1 MELAILARIEPGAP
15 MDPIPPTSLLHLEH
29 FAAGTPRDEIA
40 RLRRAH
46 RLLWQTDGYARGGHW
61 LVFQRD
67 DIDFVLKNPDRFTNA
82 HGPLVEDTPDVIL
95 AELQQSMTFQDPPAH
110 RALRALGDL
119 AFKPELLAE
128 RRALMQTMAREILDA
143 LGDRRECEF
152 IGEVAMQ
159 LPMRILFRLLGVRES
174 DHARVVELTNTLTL
188 ANDPDF
194 AENRLAGFQAGID
207 LIAFGESL
215 GADLRANPRDSLSLA
230 MLEAERGGKR
240 LTDREFGRLFQ
251 NLVVGGVETTRNTLG
266 WLLYQLIR
274 HPDQYA
280 RLQREPALVAGAV
293 EEILRFRNTVVYLRR
308 TATHDQEFAGESL
321 HAGDK
326 LVCLLAA
333 VNRDERYFEDPDRFD
348 IGRDP
353 AHNRRNMRTFGSGPH
368 FCIGHQQARMNLEIM
383 TAEIA
388 ARWTNLRLV
397 SPPVHFRSNF
407 MDGFKSMR
415 IAFDPVADP
424 RRPG

>member
-1 MELAILARIEPGAP
+1 
-15 MDPIPPTSLLHLEH
+15 MDPIPATSLLHLEH
-29 FAAGTPRDEIA
+29 FAHGTPREEIA

-46 RLLWQTDGYARGGHW
+46 RLLWQADGYAQGGHW

-82 HGPLVEDTPDVIL
+82 HGPLVEDAPDAIL

-110 RALRALGDL
+110 RVLRSLGDL
-119 AFKPELLAE
+119 AFKPDSLSA
-128 RRALMQTMAREILDA
+128 RRHLMRSMAREILDA

-159 LPMRILFRLLGVRES
+159 LPMRILFRLLGVREE
-174 DHARVVELTNTLTL
+174 DYARVVDLTNTLTL

-194 AENRLAGFQAGID
+194 AENRLAGFQASIE
-207 LIAFGESL
+207 LIAFGEAL

-230 MLEAERGGKR
+230 MLEAERGGRR
-240 LTDREFGRLFQ
+240 LTEREFGRLFQ

-266 WLLYQLIR
+266 WLLYELIR

-280 RLQREPALVAGAV
+280 RLQADPALVEGAV
-293 EEILRFRNTVVYLRR
+293 EEILRFRNTVVYVRR
-308 TATHDQEFAGESL
+308 TATTDQEFAGERIRR
-321 HAGDK
+321 GDK

-333 VNRDERYFEDPDRFD
+333 VSRDERYFEDPDRFD
-348 IGRDP
+348 LTRDP
-353 AHNRRNMRTFGSGPH
+353 AHNRRNMRTFGNGPH
-368 FCIGHQQARMNLEIM
+368 FCIGHQQARMNLEVM

-388 ARWTNLRLV
+388 ARWRNPRLV
-397 SPPVHFRSNF
+397 SPPVHFKSNF
-407 MDGFKSMR
+407 MDGFKSMTV
-415 IAFDPVADP
+415 AFDPIDEP
-424 RRPG
+424 KRPA

>member
-1 MELAILARIEPGAP
+1 
-15 MDPIPPTSLLHLEH
+15 MDPIPATSLLHLDH
-29 FAAGTPRDEIA
+29 FAAGTPREEIA

-46 RLLWQTDGYARGGHW
+46 RLLWQEDGYARGGHW

-82 HGPLVEDTPDVIL
+82 HGPLLEDTPEAIL
-95 AELQQSMTFQDPPAH
+95 GELQKSMTFQDPPAH
-110 RALRALGDL
+110 RVLRSLGDL
-119 AFKPELLAE
+119 AFKPDSLAA
-128 RRALMQTMAREILDA
+128 RRPLMQAMAREILDA
-143 LGDRRECEF
+143 LEDRRECEF

-159 LPMRILFRLLGVRES
+159 LPMRILFRLLGVREE

-215 GADLRANPRDSLSLA
+215 AADLRRDRRDSLSLA
-230 MLEAERGGKR
+230 MLDAERSGRR
-240 LTDREFGRLFQ
+240 LDDREFGRLFQ

-266 WLLYQLIR
+266 WLLYELIR

-280 RLQREPALVAGAV
+280 RLQADPALVEGAS

-308 TATHDQEFAGESL
+308 TATCDQEFAGEKL
-321 HAGDK
+321 RAGDK
-326 LVCLLAA
+326 LVCLLAS

-348 IGRDP
+348 ITRDP
-353 AHNRRNMRTFGSGPH
+353 AHARRNMRTFGNGPH
-368 FCIGHQQARMNLEIM
+368 FCIGHQQARMNIEVM

-388 ARWTNLRLV
+388 RRWSNPRLLE
-397 SPPVHFRSNF
+397 PPVHFRSNF
-407 MDGFKSMR
+407 MDGFKTMR
-415 IAFDPVADP
+415 VAFDPVPAS
-424 RRPG
+424 RR

>member
-1 MELAILARIEPGAP
+1 
-15 MDPIPPTSLLHLEH
+15 MDPIPATSLLHLEN
-29 FAAGTPRDEIA
+29 FAAGTPREEIA

-46 RLLWQTDGYARGGHW
+46 RLLWQEDGHAMGGHW

-82 HGPLVEDTPDVIL
+82 YGPLLEDTPDAIL
-95 AELQQSMTFQDPPAH
+95 AELQKSMTFQDPPAH
-110 RALRALGDL
+110 RILRSLGDL
-119 AFKPELLAE
+119 AFKPDSLAA
-128 RRALMQTMAREILDA
+128 RRPLMQTMAREILDA

-159 LPMRILFRLLGVRES
+159 LPMRILFRLLGVRE
-174 DHARVVELTNTLTL
+174 DDYTRVVDLTNTLTL

-207 LIAFGESL
+207 LIAFGEAL
-215 GADLRANPRDSLSLA
+215 AADLRRERRDSLSLA
-230 MLEAERGGKR
+230 MLDAERGGR
-240 LTDREFGRLFQ
+240 SLDDREFGRLFQ

-266 WLLYQLIR
+266 WLLYELIR

-280 RLQREPALVAGAV
+280 RLQADPSLVEGAS

-308 TATHDQEFAGESL
+308 TSTHDQEFAGEKL
-321 HAGDK
+321 RAGDK
-326 LVCLLAA
+326 LVCLLAS
-333 VNRDERYFEDPDRFD
+333 VNRDERHFEDPDRFD

-353 AHNRRNMRTFGSGPH
+353 SHNRRNMRTFGNGPH
-368 FCIGHQQARMNLEIM
+368 FCIGHQQARMNIEVM

-388 ARWTNLRLV
+388 RRWSNPRLLE
-397 SPPVHFRSNF
+397 PPIHFRSNF
-407 MDGFKSMR
+407 MDGFKTMR
-415 IAFDPVADP
+415 VAFDPAP
-424 RRPG
+424 ATTR

>member
-1 MELAILARIEPGAP
+1 
-15 MDPIPPTSLLHLEH
+15 MDPIPATSLLHLDH
-29 FAAGTPRDEIA
+29 FAAGTPREEIA

-46 RLLWQTDGYARGGHW
+46 RLLWQEDGHAMGGHW

-82 HGPLVEDTPDVIL
+82 HGPLLEDTPDAIL
-95 AELQQSMTFQDPPAH
+95 VELQKSMTFQDPPAH
-110 RALRALGDL
+110 RVLRSLGDL
-119 AFKPELLAE
+119 AFKSDSLAA
-128 RRALMQTMAREILDA
+128 RRPLMQAMAREILDG

-159 LPMRILFRLLGVRES
+159 LPMRILFRLLGVRE
-174 DHARVVELTNTLTL
+174 DDYARVVELTNTLTL

-194 AENRLAGFQAGID
+194 AENRLAGFQASID
-207 LIAFGESL
+207 LIAFGEAL
-215 GADLRANPRDSLSLA
+215 AADLRRERRDSLSLA
-230 MLEAERGGKR
+230 MLDAERGGRR
-240 LTDREFGRLFQ
+240 LDDREFGRLFQ

-266 WLLYQLIR
+266 WLLYELIR

-280 RLQREPALVAGAV
+280 RLQADPTLVEAAS

-308 TATHDQEFAGESL
+308 TSTRDQEFAGEQL
-321 HAGDK
+321 RAGDK

-333 VNRDERYFEDPDRFD
+333 VNRDERYFADPDRFD

-353 AHNRRNMRTFGSGPH
+353 SHNRRNARTFGNGPH
-368 FCIGHQQARMNLEIM
+368 FCIGHQQARMNIEVM

-388 ARWTNLRLV
+388 RRWSNPRLLE
-397 SPPVHFRSNF
+397 PPVHFHSNF
-407 MDGFKSMR
+407 MDGFKTMHV
-415 IAFDPVADP
+415 AFDPAP
-424 RRPG
+424 STR

>member
-1 MELAILARIEPGAP
+1 
-15 MDPIPPTSLLHLEH
+15 MDPIPATSLLHLDH
-29 FAAGTPRDEIA
+29 FAAGTPREEIA

-46 RLLWQTDGYARGGHW
+46 RLLWQEDGYARGGHW

-67 DIDFVLKNPDRFTNA
+67 DVDFVLKNPDRFTNA
-82 HGPLVEDTPDVIL
+82 HGPLLEDTPDAIL
-95 AELQQSMTFQDPPAH
+95 GELQQSMTFQDPPAH
-110 RALRALGDL
+110 RVLRSLGDL
-119 AFKPELLAE
+119 AFKPDSLAA
-128 RRALMQTMAREILDA
+128 RRPLMQAMAREILDA

-159 LPMRILFRLLGVRES
+159 LPMRILFRLLGVREE

-215 GADLRANPRDSLSLA
+215 AADLRRTRRDSLSLA
-230 MLEAERGGKR
+230 MLDAERSGRR
-240 LTDREFGRLFQ
+240 LDDREFGRLFQ

-266 WLLYQLIR
+266 WLLYELIR

-280 RLQREPALVAGAV
+280 RLQADPALVEGAS

-308 TATHDQEFAGESL
+308 TATRDQEFAGERL
-321 HAGDK
+321 RAGDK
-326 LVCLLAA
+326 LVCLLAS

-348 IGRDP
+348 ITRDP
-353 AHNRRNMRTFGSGPH
+353 AHTRRNVRTFGNGPH
-368 FCIGHQQARMNLEIM
+368 FCIGHQQARMNIEVM

-388 ARWTNLRLV
+388 RRWSNPRLLE
-397 SPPVHFRSNF
+397 PPVHFRSNF
-407 MDGFKSMR
+407 MDGFKTMR
-415 IAFDPVADP
+415 VAFDPVPAP
-424 RRPG
+424 RR

>member
-1 MELAILARIEPGAP
+1 
-15 MDPIPPTSLLHLEH
+15 MDPIPATSLLHLDH
-29 FAAGTPRDEIA
+29 FAAGTPREEIA

-46 RLLWQTDGYARGGHW
+46 RLLWQEDGHAMGGHW

-82 HGPLVEDTPDVIL
+82 YGPLLEDTPDAIL
-95 AELQQSMTFQDPPAH
+95 AELQKSMTFQDPPAH
-110 RALRALGDL
+110 RILRSLGDL
-119 AFKPELLAE
+119 AFKPDSLAA
-128 RRALMQTMAREILDA
+128 RRPLMQTMAREILDA

-159 LPMRILFRLLGVRES
+159 LPMRILFRLLGVRDA
-174 DHARVVELTNTLTL
+174 DHARVVDLTNTLTL

-215 GADLRANPRDSLSLA
+215 AADLRRDRRDSLSLA
-230 MLEAERGGKR
+230 MLDAERGGRR
-240 LTDREFGRLFQ
+240 LDDREFGRLFQ

-266 WLLYQLIR
+266 WLLYELIR

-280 RLQREPALVAGAV
+280 RLQADPSLVEGAS

-308 TATHDQEFAGESL
+308 TATRDQEFAGARL
-321 HAGDK
+321 RAGDK
-326 LVCLLAA
+326 LVCLLAS
-333 VNRDERYFEDPDRFD
+333 VNRDERSFEDPDRFD

-353 AHNRRNMRTFGSGPH
+353 AHNRRNMRTFGNGPH
-368 FCIGHQQARMNLEIM
+368 FCIGHQQARMNIEVM

-388 ARWTNLRLV
+388 RRWSHPRLLE
-397 SPPVHFRSNF
+397 PPVHFRSNF
-407 MDGFKSMR
+407 MDGFKTMR
-415 IAFDPVADP
+415 VAFEPAP
-424 RRPG
+424 ATTR

>member
-1 MELAILARIEPGAP
+1 
-15 MDPIPPTSLLHLEH
+15 MDPIPATSLLHLDH
-29 FAAGTPRDEIA
+29 FAAGTPREEIA

-46 RLLWQTDGYARGGHW
+46 RLLWQEDGYARGGHW

-82 HGPLVEDTPDVIL
+82 HGPLLEDTPEAIL
-95 AELQQSMTFQDPPAH
+95 GELQQSMTFQDPPAH
-110 RALRALGDL
+110 RVLRSLGDL
-119 AFKPELLAE
+119 AFKPDSLAA
-128 RRALMQTMAREILDA
+128 RRPLMQTMAREILDA

-152 IGEVAMQ
+152 IAEVAMQ
-159 LPMRILFRLLGVRES
+159 LPMRILFRLLGVREE

-215 GADLRANPRDSLSLA
+215 AADLRRDRRDSLSLA
-230 MLEAERGGKR
+230 MLDAERSGRR
-240 LTDREFGRLFQ
+240 LDDREFGRLFQ

-266 WLLYQLIR
+266 WLLYELIR

-280 RLQREPALVAGAV
+280 RLQADPALVEGAT

-308 TATHDQEFAGESL
+308 TATRDQEFAGEKL
-321 HAGDK
+321 RAGDK

-333 VNRDERYFEDPDRFD
+333 VGRDERYFEDPDRFD

-353 AHNRRNMRTFGSGPH
+353 AHARRNMRTFGNGPH
-368 FCIGHQQARMNLEIM
+368 FCIGHQQARMNIEVM
-383 TAEIA
+383 TGEIA
-388 ARWTNLRLV
+388 RRWSNPRLLE
-397 SPPVHFRSNF
+397 PPVHFRSNF
-407 MDGFKSMR
+407 MDGFKTMR
-415 IAFDPVADP
+415 VAFDPVPASK
-424 RRPG
+424 R

>member
-1 MELAILARIEPGAP
+1 
-15 MDPIPPTSLLHLEH
+15 MDPIPATSLLHLDH

-61 LVFQRD
+61 LVLQRD

-82 HGPLVEDTPDVIL
+82 HGPLVEDTPEAIL

-110 RALRALGDL
+110 RVLRSLGDL
-119 AFKPELLAE
+119 AFKPESLTA
-128 RRALMQTMAREILDA
+128 RRPLMQSMAREILDA

-159 LPMRILFRLLGVRES
+159 LPMRILFRLLGVREA

-215 GADLRANPRDSLSLA
+215 AADLRRDPRDSLSLA
-230 MLEAERGGKR
+230 MLDAERSGRR
-240 LTDREFGRLFQ
+240 LSDREFGRLFQ

-266 WLLYQLIR
+266 WLLYELIR

-280 RLQREPALVAGAV
+280 RLQADPSLVEGAV
-293 EEILRFRNTVVYLRR
+293 EEILRYRNTVVYLRR
-308 TATHDQEFAGESL
+308 TATRDQAFAGETIR
-321 HAGDK
+321 AGDK
-326 LVCLLAA
+326 LVCLIAS
-333 VNRDERYFEDPDRFD
+333 VNRDERYFDDPDRFD

-353 AHNRRNMRTFGSGPH
+353 GHNRRNARTFGHGPH
-368 FCIGHQQARMNLEIM
+368 FCIGHQQARMNLEVM

-388 ARWTNLRLV
+388 ARWASPRLLA
-397 SPPVHFRSNF
+397 PPVHFRSNF
-407 MDGFKSMR
+407 MDGFKTMR
-415 IAFDPVADP
+415 VGFDPIA
-424 RRPG
+424 

>member
-1 MELAILARIEPGAP
+1 
-15 MDPIPPTSLLHLEH
+15 MDPIPATSLLHLDH
-29 FAAGTPRDEIA
+29 FAAGTPREEIA

-46 RLLWQTDGYARGGHW
+46 RLLWQEDGYARGGHW

-82 HGPLVEDTPDVIL
+82 HGPLLEDTPEAIL
-95 AELQQSMTFQDPPAH
+95 GELQKSMTFQDPPAH
-110 RALRALGDL
+110 RVLRSLGDL
-119 AFKPELLAE
+119 AFKPDSLAA
-128 RRALMQTMAREILDA
+128 RRPLMQAMAREILDA

-152 IGEVAMQ
+152 IAEVAMQ
-159 LPMRILFRLLGVRES
+159 LPMRILFRLLGVREE

-194 AENRLAGFQAGID
+194 AENRLAGFQASID

-215 GADLRANPRDSLSLA
+215 AADLRRDRRDSLSLA
-230 MLEAERGGKR
+230 MLDAERSGRR
-240 LTDREFGRLFQ
+240 LDDREFGRLFQ

-266 WLLYQLIR
+266 WLLYELIR

-280 RLQREPALVAGAV
+280 RLQADPALVEGAS

-308 TATHDQEFAGESL
+308 TATRDQEFAGEKL
-321 HAGDK
+321 RAGDK
-326 LVCLLAA
+326 LVCLIAS

-353 AHNRRNMRTFGSGPH
+353 AHARRNMRTFGNGPH
-368 FCIGHQQARMNLEIM
+368 FCIGHQQARMNIEVM

-388 ARWTNLRLV
+388 RRWSNPRLLE
-397 SPPVHFRSNF
+397 PPVHFRSNF
-407 MDGFKSMR
+407 MDGFKTMR
-415 IAFDPVADP
+415 VAFDPVPAS
-424 RRPG
+424 RR